1 MNGRSATINE
11 ESRCIPAT
19 KLTLGQADFLVGK
32 IYHKCKH
39 TTRWILHY
47 KLVNIESGD
56 CARCRAPGTFACPV
70 CRHVHKGKGAGC
82 PGCNSHFHDES
93 ALKERRAELEARG
106 LKVVDMTARI
116 MSKYLVEKQKKEQE
130 KACANYLAL
139 RAAQWASGSL
149 SMPEAEEEEED

>member
-1 MNGRSATINE
+1 MNE

-47 KLVNIESGD
+47 KMVNIEPGD

-106 LKVVDMTARI
+106 LKVVDLTARLL
-116 MSKYLVEKQKKEQE
+116 MKYRVEEQKKAQ
-130 KACANYLAL
+130 KKNLADYLKL
-139 RAAQWASGSL
+139 RAAQHASGSL
-149 SMPEAEEEEED
+149 SIDMPEDEA